1 MVACGVDD
9 TANARS
15 IAALTAT
22 SCSANRSRTSRS
34 THP

>member
-9 TANARS
+9 TANALS